1 MKTKRILAVSLDLE
15 LGRTRFLLLHVQG
28 YKVDCAASDD
38 DAMRMLESIDF
49 DLVLLGR
56 DSLLFEKRLA
66 QRIRQKYPKQLTLKI
81 EPVEETVSLYASRTV
96 DSVPSH
102 VIEALR
108 EMLPG
113 R

>member
-1 MKTKRILAVSLDLE
+1 MTTKRILVVSLDLE
-15 LGRTRFLLLHVQG
+15 LGRTRSLLLQAQG
-28 YKVDCAASDD
+28 YKIDCAASDD
-38 DAMRMLESIDF
+38 DAMRMLESMNF
-49 DLVLLGR
+49 YLVLLGR
-56 DSLLFEKRLA
+56 DSLLFEKRLD

-81 EPVEETVSLYASRTV
+81 QPVEETVSLYASRTV

-108 EMLPG
+108 EMLPN